1 MTAFSKK
8 FLDFLKPLA
17 GEVQQRE
24 DKNVEVKQLRYPVVK
39 EELKILPKGSI
50 LVFKYALVQIKTH
63 NKSDGSVKWLSGKR
77 DMTRYKNHGRKTKHL
92 EIIGMLVGDI
102 SFVSPLGNTL
112 IQCVNIDAG
121 QITSLDNLENLY
133 TTGQR
138 QPDTYKTY
146 RLGSMYNIK
155 HIRYS
160 KENTNA

>member
-17 GEVQQRE
+17 EEVQQRE
-24 DKNVEVKQLRYPVVK
+24 GKKIEIKQLHYPVAK
-39 EELKILPKGSI
+39 AELKILPVGSI

-63 NKSDGSVKWLSGKR
+63 RKIDGSVKWLSGKR
-77 DMTRYKNHGRKTKHL
+77 SMTKYKKHGRKTSHL
-92 EIIGMLVGDI
+92 EITAMLVEP
-102 SFVSPLGNTL
+102 VSDVTELGNTV
-112 IQCVNIDAG
+112 ISCVNLNPG

-133 TTGQR
+133 NTGQR

-155 HIRYS
+155 HIRYAE
-160 KENTNA
+160 EN

>member
-17 GEVQQRE
+17 REVQGRE
-24 DKNVEVKQLRYPVVK
+24 EKNIEVKQLRYPVAK
-39 EELKILPKGSI
+39 EELKILPAGSI
-50 LVFKYALVQIKTH
+50 LVFKYVLIEIKT
-63 NKSDGSVKWLSGKR
+63 NKEGGGVEWITGKR
-77 DMTRYKNHGRKTKHL
+77 SMTRYKKHGRRTRHL
-92 EIIGMLVGDI
+92 EVIGMLVGDI
-102 SFVSPLGNTL
+102 SFASPLGNTL

-155 HIRYS
+155 HIRYAE
-160 KENTNA
+160 EN